1 MKEKTVGFMKN
12 VFLTTF
18 TAFFLITFLY
28 VGIFALLGNDLDGG
42 KQTFFQFFSYLFGKL
57 FACIFPFSLCLGF
70 GARLFDL
77 NKPAA
82 LMRLVHF
89 IACFAAYF
97 IFMDLVWNFL
107 FEAGDVPT
115 GQIIRHTIPFFVL
128 YPITAG
134 ITALGKAIFTP
145 KEKKKYKSIL
155 D

>member
-1 MKEKTVGFMKN
+1 MKVKTAEFLKK

-18 TAFFLITFLY
+18 TAFFLITLLY
-28 VGIFALLGNDLDGG
+28 VGVFALFGNNMDGG

-57 FACIFPFSLCLGF
+57 FACIFPFSLCLGLS
-70 GARLFDL
+70 ARLFEIK
-77 NKPAA
+77 KPRA

-89 IACFAAYF
+89 LICFAGYF

-115 GQIIRHTIPFFVL
+115 GQIIRHTLPFFIF

-134 ITALGKAIFTP
+134 ITALGRALFSP
-145 KEKKKYKSIL
+145 KEEKEHKSIL